1 MNIQVTCP
9 KCGVYNGIDDED
21 CWKCGRAIEEE
32 EKQAAID
39 YAKKRKILDEKI
51 ENPDPEEI
59 KGFLDQARKTG
70 NWDNVPEK
78 ILTKEAERII
88 LTNSFFVANHDIKE
102 EIEIITAEIVYGV
115 NVFRDIFAGIRDI
128 VGGRSS
134 ALQKVLKDA
143 RKTVLSELRKE
154 ALTIGADAVIS
165 IKLTYQEISG
175 GGKSGLIML
184 VASGTAVNLNKA

>member
-1 MNIQVTCP
+1 VNIQVTCP